1 MKKVFVLAVLMIGM
15 TSFAQEKPTEG
26 KKSERAKMER
36 LTPEQRNEK
45 HLKKIT
51 TDLSLNESQ
60 QKQIAA
66 ILSEQSGKREAK
78 KAERE
83 KMMEAK
89 RSERKAEME
98 ATDSKIKAILTPE
111 QSKKWDAM
119 KAERREKGKEK
130 LQERKKRAEK
140 K

>member
-1 MKKVFVLAVLMIGM
+1 MKKMFVLAVLMIGM
-15 TSFAQEKPTEG
+15 TSFAQEKPVQG
-26 KKSERAKMER
+26 KKAERAKMEK
-36 LTPEQRNEK
+36 LTPEQRNEQ
-45 HLKKIT
+45 HLKKLT
-51 TDLSLNESQ
+51 KDLSLNESQ
-60 QKQIAA
+60 QKQMAT
-66 ILSEQSGKREAK
+66 ILSEQSAKREAK

-111 QSKKWDAM
+111 QTKKWEAM
-119 KAERREKGKEK
+119 KAERQAKAKEK
-130 LQERKKRAEK
+130 FQERKKRAEK